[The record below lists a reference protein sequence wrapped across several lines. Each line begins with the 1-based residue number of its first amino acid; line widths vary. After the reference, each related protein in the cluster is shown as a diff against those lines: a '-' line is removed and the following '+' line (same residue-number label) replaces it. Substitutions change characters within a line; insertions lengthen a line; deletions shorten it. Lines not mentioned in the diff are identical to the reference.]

1 MDYIDLT
8 GQTGQNWVM
17 TKAWPIQDAK
27 AKFAEIVRRAAS
39 EGPQILTHRGVETAA
54 VVSMDDLRRLQD
66 SQVPVKDILLQ
77 GPTLDDDI
85 VDAIN
90 ERSRDTG
97 RDIDLD
103 IDL

>member
-1 MDYIDLT
+1 M
-8 GQTGQNWVM
+8 NKV
-17 TKAWPIQDAK
+17 WPIQDAK
-27 AKFAEIVRRAAS
+27 AKFAEIVRRAVS

-54 VVSMDDLRRLQD
+54 VVSMDDLRRIQEV
-66 SQVPVKDILLQ
+66 QVPERNVLLE

-97 RDIDLD
+97 REIDLD

>member
-1 MDYIDLT
+1 MSK
-8 GQTGQNWVM
+8 V
-17 TKAWPIQDAK
+17 WPVQDAK
-27 AKFAEIVRRAAS
+27 AKFAEIVRRATS

-54 VVSMDDLRRLQD
+54 VVSMDDLRRIQD
-66 SQVPVKDILLQ
+66 IQVPVKDILLQ
-77 GPTLDDDI
+77 GPILDDDI

>member
-1 MDYIDLT
+1 MSK
-8 GQTGQNWVM
+8 V
-17 TKAWPIQDAK
+17 WPVQDAK
-27 AKFAEIVRRAAS
+27 AKFAEIVRRATS

-54 VVSMDDLRRLQD
+54 VVSMDDLRRIQD
-66 SQVPVKDILLQ
+66 IQVPVKDILLQ
-77 GPTLDDDI
+77 GPILDDDI
-85 VDAIN
+85 VDSIN